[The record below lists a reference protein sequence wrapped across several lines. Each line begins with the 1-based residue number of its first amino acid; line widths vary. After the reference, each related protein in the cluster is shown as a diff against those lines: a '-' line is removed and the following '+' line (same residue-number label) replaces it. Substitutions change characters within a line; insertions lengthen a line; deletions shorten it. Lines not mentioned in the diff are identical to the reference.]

1 MIVTFG
7 MTLDDAPL
15 PAISTNQSGQAVFG
29 PQGLVRYLETVSGLP
44 DIPKDNEYLR
54 IEQYRQQLGH
64 YLRSAPDAFFSA
76 SFQTDPF
83 AVATDML
90 GRRDELMMAGWDFE
104 HRPGMPER
112 LKCIAELE
120 DQIKGL
126 SAGLATGFA
135 DRLIEIIAE
144 VEKGEQVFE
153 KLICQEPQK
162 LLPTGIQRLL
172 EALRAQGVEVVWS
185 APPQAVG
192 DSDLARL
199 QRSLLSDAKT
209 KPEPVRLKGDGSLLL
224 LQGKRDTDLS
234 AYFASL
240 LRQNE
245 SYRPALVV
253 PGQCQALEH
262 ALSQEGLPEL
272 GLLSASLARPTLQV
286 LKLATVFLWEP
297 IDPYK
302 VMEFV
307 SLAVKP
313 LERGLANKIALL
325 MAERPGLFGEKWSST
340 IAAYFK
346 ALEEEASG
354 GPNEDDPVRAGQQY
368 KFWFKRD
375 RFPASGRVPK
385 PQAIEVFD
393 YLANWAQ
400 AYTEGESS
408 NNTSFL
414 VLAEQARRISA
425 LLYALPEEQLTAL
438 ELERVV
444 RTIYEPAPVQL
455 NRRAQGFLRYTNRVG
470 SVIGPVSDLVWWNF
484 AQAEKTYFFSR
495 WYEPERQ
502 YLEGEGITLTGPE
515 QENALQ
521 LWHRLRPMLHAT
533 DRLMLVAPEYINGQ
547 EVNPHPLMGDLEARC
562 EGLEQIICTLEE
574 GGLERWFAPPAMTSL
589 QVLGLGR
596 PAPFIHIIKGAEQ
609 LAKPE
614 ERASYSSL
622 SDLFYYPHKWLFRYK
637 ADLRPSALLSI
648 VDERALQGNLAHR
661 FFEELLKQESV
672 HRWTQ
677 EQVVRYLES
686 IEQELLKKEGTV
698 LLMYGREP
706 ERVRFM
712 ELVKRSAWNLV
723 RHIQE
728 GGWTIAATE
737 QALDGS
743 FGSAQLKGYADLV
756 LRRGEEYCILDLK
769 WSGRR
774 YRETLLRNEE
784 DLQLVLYARMLGQDR
799 GWPHTAFYIINKGV
813 ILARNNQAF
822 KAAEAIMPDTDA
834 GEVNQRIWSRMIKT
848 YNWRVAQIQNG
859 QVEIRCEETAAGL
872 EAHYEDAPWLEML
885 EMKAENAAFDDYQ
898 VLINLC
904 D

>member
-15 PAISTNQSGQAVFG
+15 PAVSKSQSNHAVFG
-29 PQGLVRYLETVSGLP
+29 PRGLIRYLEAIWGFP

-64 YLRSAPDAFFSA
+64 YLRSEPNAFFSA
-76 SFQTDPF
+76 SFRTDPF
-83 AVATDML
+83 AVATDL
-90 GRRDELMMAGWDFE
+90 LERRDELLMAGWDFAMHPE
-104 HRPGMPER
+104 MPDR
-112 LKCIAELE
+112 LRCIAALE
-120 DQIKGL
+120 SRIKGL
-126 SAGLATGFA
+126 SKGLATGFA
-135 DRLIEIIAE
+135 DRLIEVLE
-144 VEKGEQVFE
+144 VVQDWERPFE
-153 KLICQEPQK
+153 KIICQEPQN
-162 LLPTGIQRLL
+162 LLPAGVRRLL
-172 EALRAQGVEVVWS
+172 TALNSQEVKVVWVP
-185 APPQAVG
+185 APQPAG

-199 QRSLLSDAKT
+199 QRSLLAETDAT
-209 KPEPVRLKGDGSLLL
+209 PEQVQLRGDGSLILL
-224 LQGKRDTDLS
+224 TGKRDTDLS
-234 AYFASL
+234 AYFTKL

-245 SYRPALVV
+245 HYRPALVA
-253 PGQCQALEH
+253 PGQCQSLEH
-262 ALSQEGLPEL
+262 AISEEGLPAL

-313 LERGLANKIALL
+313 LERRLANTIAML
-325 MAERPGLFGEKWSST
+325 MAERPGMFGEKWGKT
-340 IAAYFK
+340 IAAYFSN
-346 ALEEEASG
+346 LEAG
-354 GPNEDDPVRAGQQY
+354 DKRPNADNPELARQQY
-368 KFWFKRD
+368 TFWFRRQ

-385 PQAIEVFD
+385 SEAVRVFN

-400 AYTEGESS
+400 SNIEGENS

-425 LLYALPEEQLTAL
+425 LLLALPEEELSAL

-470 SVIGPVSDLVWWNF
+470 SIVGPVSDLVWWNF

-502 YLEGEGITLTGPE
+502 YLKQSGVDLTGPE

-521 LWHRLRPMLHAT
+521 LWHRLRPMLHAS
-533 DRLMLVAPEYINGQ
+533 DRLMLVAPSFINGQ

-562 EGLEQIICTLEE
+562 EGLERITCDLNN
-574 GGLERWFAPPAMTSL
+574 GGLEKWLAPPQMISVPVT
-589 QVLGLGR
+589 GLGR
-596 PAPFIHIIKGAEQ
+596 PAPFIHIIRGLAQ
-609 LAKPE
+609 LARPD

-622 SDLFYYPHKWLFRYK
+622 SDLFYYPYKWLFRYK

-661 FFEELLKQESV
+661 FFEELLRQDSV

-677 EQVVRYLES
+677 EQVVQYLES
-686 IEQELLKKEGTV
+686 IEQDLLLKEGNV

-706 ERVRFM
+706 ERTRFM
-712 ELVKRSAWNLV
+712 GLVKRSAWNLV

-728 GGWTIAATE
+728 GGWHIEATE
-737 QALDGS
+737 APLEGR
-743 FGSAQLKGYADLV
+743 FGNAQLKGIADLV
-756 LRRGEEYCILDLK
+756 LRRGGEYCILDLK
-769 WSGRR
+769 WSGLR
-774 YRETLLRNEE
+774 YRESLLKNEE
-784 DLQLVLYARMLGQDR
+784 DLQLVLYSKMLGQQAD
-799 GWPHTAFYIINKGV
+799 WPHTAFYIMKNCV
-813 ILARNNQAF
+813 ILARNRQAF
-822 KAAEAIMPDTDA
+822 QAAEAVMPDADI
-834 GEVNQRIWSRMIKT
+834 GEVNHRIWNRMIKT
-848 YNWRVAQIQNG
+848 YEWRLEQIQNG
-859 QVEIRCEETAAGL
+859 QVEIRCEDTAAAL
-872 EAHYEDAPWLEML
+872 EACYSEAPWLEML
-885 EMKAENAAFDDYQ
+885 EMKSENAAFDDYR